1 MGAQATTRAMNPPKQ
16 EHPARKRGAVLL
28 GFCAALASM
37 SAACGTATPPAQP
50 PARMPKSEGSFSGA
64 AIVSRVPLTRPEGWD
79 PVAFNRVRGNAGAV
93 PESYRDA
100 INAEDADT
108 QALGMH
114 LPYVPV
120 IERGRVP
127 SGFLPLMWGDPAQVH
142 PPHPHARR
150 SPANQNQG
158 EWFDWIRLR
167 KATSNEAQ
175 EAESTYSNWP
185 RTGIGDTGDY
195 LALRGQN
202 PAAEEGRNTIYLVA
216 LPKDARAGDLL
227 RVWGHC
233 ILHGEYVH
241 FLPLR

>member
-114 LPYVPV
+114 LP
-120 IERGRVP
+120 
-127 SGFLPLMWGDPAQVH
+127 
-142 PPHPHARR
+142 
-150 SPANQNQG
+150 
-158 EWFDWIRLR
+158 DWIRLR